1 MKRLP
6 VSPAVRQL
14 RVTTATSY
22 HIIPVTVSMIRKEGW
37 GGRQKGARAHGWLEC
52 IVRQPLQKNSMEISH
67 KIQKELLWIQLCCF
81 WVCIWEGSLLSISE
95 RYLYCRISHSSQG
108 MEKKGPC
115 TDEKRG
121 DGSVGKLLV
130 LKVWGLEFNQLRIN
144 LGVCWWG
151 GHRRIPWCHW
161 PVSLT

>member
-1 MKRLP
+1 MKRLS

-22 HIIPVTVSMIRKEGW
+22 HIIPVTVSMIRNEGW

-95 RYLYCRISHSSQG
+95 RYLYSRIIAGLATVPKAWRKRVHAQMKREEMAQSVNSLSWKYEGLSS
-108 MEKKGPC
+108 
-115 TDEKRG
+115 
-121 DGSVGKLLV
+121 
-130 LKVWGLEFNQLRIN
+130 IN
-144 LGVCWWG
+144 FV
-151 GHRRIPWCHW
+151 
-161 PVSLT
+161 